1 MFALLFY
8 TLIVLTD
15 FIDLKDF
22 IQLIQY
28 QPFKRCARHE
38 LGRKSM
44 TLREFLGQS
53 TFTVNLDNYESAI
66 TQKIRHHVQNIDVL
80 ADKDIIV
87 IKEKDIVDIFVA
99 ILLYKTRG
107 AAVLRSS
114 AWEEFVHEANQMNI
128 PEETTYTIAQN
139 L

>member
-1 MFALLFY
+1 
-8 TLIVLTD
+8 
-15 FIDLKDF
+15 
-22 IQLIQY
+22 
-28 QPFKRCARHE
+28 
-38 LGRKSM
+38 M
-44 TLREFLGQS
+44 TLREFLAQS

-66 TQKIRHHVQNIDVL
+66 TQKIRRHVQNIDVL

-87 IKEKDIVDIFVA
+87 IKKKDIVDIFVA